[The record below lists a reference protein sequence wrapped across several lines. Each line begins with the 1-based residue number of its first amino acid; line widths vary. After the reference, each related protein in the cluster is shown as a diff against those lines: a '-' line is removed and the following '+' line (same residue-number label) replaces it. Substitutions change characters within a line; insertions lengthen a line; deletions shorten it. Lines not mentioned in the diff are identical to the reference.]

1 MLVIDLINGKVSQ
14 LIPHSEV
21 LLLSIFFDLL
31 SSHESD
37 SVAIVLVLGDQV
49 HSIQSLKWRRWVNCQ
64 HKVVKHSLRFRSFE
78 YNVYINLSDNIHGCS
93 TYLIYIVPVV
103 QAC

>member
-21 LLLSIFFDLL
+21 LLLSICFDLL

-78 YNVYINLSDNIHGCS
+78 CIIAQSPSIIHHHII
-93 TYLIYIVPVV
+93 YLTI
-103 QAC
+103 